1 MRFYESLYVLLQCQA
16 IIFYFV
22 IGRDERVKVT
32 GNQDVVKNHKSVS
45 LVMKNDT
52 NAVDNLRSL

>member
-1 MRFYESLYVLLQCQA
+1 MPSYN
-16 IIFYFV
+16 FYFV
-22 IGRDERVKVT
+22 IGREERVKVT

-52 NAVDNLRSL
+52 NAVDNLRSV